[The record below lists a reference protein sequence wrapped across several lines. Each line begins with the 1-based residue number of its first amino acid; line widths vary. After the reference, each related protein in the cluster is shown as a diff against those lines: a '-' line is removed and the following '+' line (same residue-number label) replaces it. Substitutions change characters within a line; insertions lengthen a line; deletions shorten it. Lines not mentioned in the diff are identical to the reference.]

1 LCTCKGIDGG
11 ANKDFDWENLEPCMY
26 ASDTAEKIFKAVI
39 PTKLRQDIITMMC
52 STGVKE
58 GEQLESASP
67 GDPIFWMIH
76 PILDRML
83 TAKRLAGSTAMTF
96 GTYGRYYAFKD
107 TSWLDYSYYTND
119 ETGVYCSGHSM
130 YDTVLQDLALPSHLI
145 KTADVN
151 GDGILS
157 NIEFY
162 DGIDP
167 STGVG
172 MDYIYDNFKWDHCNK
187 DDTSGEDS
195 FSTGYTDGVTS
206 ESESSDSEPRIASEK
221 PFTFSGGINPSSWSG
236 ETFKS
241 LRPGAIK
248 TSDSID
254 SYREAIKQ
262 YKEDGKVRPGKNL
275 QAHGALK
282 NQYTR
287 VMNLLEERSK

>member
-1 LCTCKGIDGG
+1 
-11 ANKDFDWENLEPCMY
+11 
-26 ASDTAEKIFKAVI
+26 
-39 PTKLRQDIITMMC
+39 
-52 STGVKE
+52 
-58 GEQLESASP
+58 
-67 GDPIFWMIH
+67 
-76 PILDRML
+76 
-83 TAKRLAGSTAMTF
+83 
-96 GTYGRYYAFKD
+96 
-107 TSWLDYSYYTND
+107 
-119 ETGVYCSGHSM
+119 
-130 YDTVLQDLALPSHLI
+130 
-145 KTADVN
+145 
-151 GDGILS
+151 
-157 NIEFY
+157 
-162 DGIDP
+162 
-167 STGVG
+167 